1 MVYNFNLSTKNN
13 FRKVFMSTIIRSNHF
28 PNGKPALLGG
38 TPVFSERVSLVQPVL
53 PNLAELSGEVQC
65 ILSSGMVT
73 KGRYLRQ
80 FEEEIQECLQVK
92 HAVAVSSCTT
102 GLMLTYKA
110 LGLSGDVVVP
120 SFTFMATAS
129 ALVWCDL
136 RPVFADVDG
145 TTTNLDA
152 EAARIAIT
160 PSTTA
165 IVGVHNFGN
174 PADVA
179 ELNDLAQQHH
189 LKIIYDAAHGFGAL
203 YQGAPLGPLG
213 DANIFSMSPTKL
225 LITGEGGI
233 VATNDD
239 ELANAVRM
247 GREYGN
253 DGSYDSAFAGI
264 NARMPE
270 FNALMG
276 IYSLKRLEAA
286 ARSRNDTAALYHE
299 LLGQLPGIEF
309 QAVRSGNRSAYK
321 DLSIVIYPHQ
331 FCLTRDELQRALTAE
346 NIDTRKYYAPPVH
359 KQHAYQHFSDQQT
372 HLPVTD
378 WLSENSLSLPI
389 WSFMP
394 DEIVKNI
401 CLAISR
407 IYQSPPSIRKVLRN
421 NAMET
426 S

>member
-1 MVYNFNLSTKNN
+1 MNTISESKN
-13 FRKVFMSTIIRSNHF
+13 S
-28 PNGKPALLGG
+28 PNEKPAMLGG
-38 TPVFSERVSLVQPVL
+38 TPVFTKRVSLVQPVL
-53 PNLAELSGEVQC
+53 PDLAELSNEVHS

-80 FEEEIQECLQVK
+80 LEEEIQECLQVK

-120 SFTFMATAS
+120 SFTFMATVS
-129 ALVWCDL
+129 ALVWCGL

-145 TTTNLDA
+145 TTTNLDV
-152 EAARIAIT
+152 EAARAAIT
-160 PSTTA
+160 PDTTA

-174 PADVA
+174 PADIA
-179 ELNDLAQQHH
+179 ELNHLAHHHH
-189 LKIIYDAAHGFGAL
+189 LKIIYDAAHGFGSL

-233 VATNDD
+233 VATSDD
-239 ELANAVRM
+239 ELAKSVRM

-286 ARSRNDTAALYHE
+286 ARSRNDTAALYQE
-299 LLGQLPGIEF
+299 MLGRIPGIEF
-309 QAVRSGNRSAYK
+309 QTVRSGNRSSYK
-321 DLSIVIYPHQ
+321 DFSIVVYPNQ
-331 FCLTRDELQRALTAE
+331 FGLTRDELQQALEAE
-346 NIDTRKYYAPPVH
+346 NIDTRKYYVPPVH
-359 KQHAYQHFSDQQT
+359 RQHAYKQFFDHRRG
-372 HLPVTD
+372 LPVTD
-378 WLSENSLSLPI
+378 WLAANSLSLPI

-401 CLAISR
+401 CFAISR
-407 IYQSPPSIRKVLRN
+407 ICQFAPGFRQVFINDATKTL
-421 NAMET
+421 
-426 S
+426 